1 MTQLRHVQ
9 FSGGLEMPDPPLG
22 GQDGEFVL
30 GNLQTLSLIRNF
42 KCGEEVVKRIPNINN
57 LQISY
62 KGQEIEGYLLSY
74 YCLNNLAHLGKLES
88 FDCSFCGLY
97 KPNRNDMLQ
106 NFIIPNSIKKLTLSW
121 TYLKWEDM
129 KTKIGWLPNL
139 EVLKLKYNSFLGGE
153 WETVEGQFCNLRF
166 LQICECSD
174 LEWWTTDSSHFP
186 RLEQL
191 KLWDLYELKEFPS
204 CIGEIPTLGS
214 IELIC
219 CR

>member
-1 MTQLRHVQ
+1 
-9 FSGGLEMPDPPLG
+9 
-22 GQDGEFVL
+22 
-30 GNLQTLSLIRNF
+30 
-42 KCGEEVVKRIPNINN
+42 
-57 LQISY
+57 
-62 KGQEIEGYLLSY
+62 
-74 YCLNNLAHLGKLES
+74 
-88 FDCSFCGLY
+88 
-97 KPNRNDMLQ
+97 MLQ